1 MRTNDTQKS
10 VSRITGRALLL
21 AALLAMVFSVN
32 AGSAQSS
39 AAPKSTQ
46 GAKPALAPAAQ
57 TQSPGATLKPTATQA
72 EPQALHGEKPS
83 AKGDREGIK
92 VHGHWTIDVKN
103 PDGKIASH
111 LDFENALD
119 GNEGAD
125 LLTGMLSG
133 EYIPVGFTITLYNFN
148 SSNGTSTGLC
158 GNTGACLINDV
169 RDPLNVNLCQ
179 SVESPGTTE
188 GAGYPCGGLLTYTP
202 NNGSGNYKN
211 AVGYTL
217 SGSIPNLSNGG
228 TITEVFSGI
237 HACVPAGAQ
246 LPTLTIANFA
256 GAIANAAVS
265 TALDPTITQGNSC
278 VLSILNPGSNTNTDT
293 QGFFNL
299 TGTGITLPAVTA
311 GQSISVTVV
320 ITFS

>member
-1 MRTNDTQKS
+1 MKTNDTQKS

-32 AGSAQSS
+32 VGTAQSS

-46 GAKPALAPAAQ
+46 DAKPALAPAAQ
-57 TQSPGATLKPTATQA
+57 TQSPGAILKPTATQA

-103 PDGKIASH
+103 PDGTLASH

-119 GNEGAD
+119 GNEGSD
-125 LLTGMLSG
+125 LLTGLLSG

-169 RDPLNVNLCQ
+169 RDPLNPCLNA
-179 SVESPGTTE
+179 EGPGTSE

-202 NNGSGNYKN
+202 NNGGNYKN

-228 TITEVFSGI
+228 TIIEVFSGI

-278 VLSILNPGSNTNTDT
+278 VLSILNPGSNISTDT
-293 QGFFNL
+293 YGFFNL